1 MSLSPVKQLD
11 DTSVASPTMFKQN
24 LLQPRQNIILTPSS
38 SSSSPSNTII
48 PVSGPVL
55 NQLSSKTTTTQ
66 QFSNLLGHP
75 QQQYL
80 NSNMVTTTT
89 PLIRPKSVQSQNQS
103 SLIVV
108 NSIDLNNAR
117 LKSAYD
123 SSSATQTTTSGLN
136 LNALTAQSQ
145 TEINQS

>member
-24 LLQPRQNIILTPSS
+24 LLQPRQNILLTPSS

-55 NQLSSKTTTTQ
+55 NQLSSKTTATQ

-80 NSNMVTTTT
+80 NSINTT
-89 PLIRPKSVQSQNQS
+89 PLIRPKSIQSHNQS

-123 SSSATQTTTSGLN
+123 SSSAAQAAGVTTAGLN